1 MADIDKALPNEVRK
15 EIEIPGEEEIQEQVI
30 EEAEKEQQSPEA
42 VDIQENEDGSVDIN
56 LDPQAATPEGGD
68 EHYANLAEF
77 LPDDVLGRLGS
88 DLSSKYQ
95 DYVSSR
101 KDWEKSYTSGLDLLG
116 FKYDNR
122 SEPFAGASGATH
134 PVLAE
139 AVTQFQA
146 LAYKELLPADG
157 PVRTQVMGIPTAE
170 KTDQA
175 SRVKDFMNYQIMDQM
190 KEYEPE
196 FDSMLFHLPLSGSTF
211 KKVYYDEMEQR
222 AVSKFVPADDLIVPY
237 TATSLDDAEAII
249 HRVKISENELRK
261 QQVAGFY
268 RDIDI
273 GKPGHTETDVEKK
286 ERELEGV
293 SKTSNEDIFT
303 LLECH
308 VDLDLE
314 GFEDSNPETGELS
327 GIKIPYIVTIEE
339 GSREILSIK
348 RNYEIGDPLKNKIQ
362 YFVHFKFLPGL
373 GFYGF
378 GLIHM
383 IGGLSRTAT
392 AALRQLLDAGTL
404 SNLPAGFK
412 MRGIRIRDDA
422 QSIQPGEFR
431 DVDAPGGN
439 LRDSFM
445 MLPFKE
451 PSQTLLSLMGIV
463 VQAGQRFASIADM
476 QVGDGNQQAA
486 VGTTVA
492 LLERGSRTMSAIHKR
507 IYSALKNEFK
517 LMARVF
523 KLYLPQ
529 QYPYDVVGGQR
540 MIMQSDFD
548 DRVDILP
555 VADPNIFSQ
564 TQRISLAQTELQL
577 ATSNPQMHDL
587 YAAYRNMYEALG
599 VKNIDSVLMKPQ
611 QPMPQDPALEHIAA
625 LGGKP
630 FQAFPGQNHRSH
642 ITAHLSFMSTNLARN
657 NPMVMASLEKNIFEH
672 ISLMAQEQVE
682 LEFRDEMQQLQQ
694 MQMQMQ
700 QMQQSPQMMEMQQNP
715 QMMQQMQMQNQQ
727 MQMKIQEMNQKIES
741 RKAELVA
748 DMMEEF
754 MKEEQK
760 ITSQFDNDP
769 IAKLRSR
776 ELDLRAQE
784 NARKEKEANER
795 MDLDKMKAMMNQ
807 QNQDEKLQ
815 QNEELAQLRAD
826 TSIEKTVLSKTLPS
840 SDSMMPNIEIMRKG

>member
-1 MADIDKALPNEVRK
+1 MANDTIDKALPNEPRK
-15 EIEIPGEEEIQEQVI
+15 EITLPGEEEIQESLVEEVESELEKPEEVEQV
-30 EEAEKEQQSPEA
+30 Q
-42 VDIQENEDGSVDIN
+42 NEDGSVDIN
-56 LDPQAATPEGGD
+56 FDPSVGSQEGGD
-68 EHYANLAEF
+68 DHYANLAEF
-77 LPDDVLGRLGS
+77 LPDDVLGSLAS
-88 DLSSKYQ
+88 DLNSKYT
-95 DYVSSR
+95 DYSMSR
-101 KDWEKSYTSGLDLLG
+101 KDWEKTYTQGLDLLG
-116 FKYDNR
+116 FKYDQR
-122 SEPFAGASGATH
+122 TEPFQGASGATH

-146 LAYKELLPADG
+146 LAYKELLPSDG
-157 PVRTQVMGIPTAE
+157 PVRSQILGLQSPDKVQQAE
-170 KTDQA
+170 
-175 SRVKDFMNYQIMDQM
+175 RVKDFMNYQIMDQM

-196 FDSMLFHLPLSGSTF
+196 FDSMLFHLPLAGSTF
-211 KKVYYDEMEQR
+211 KKVYFDEVEGR
-222 AVSKFVPADDLIVPY
+222 AVSKFVPADDLVVPY

-249 HRVKISENELRK
+249 HKVKISENELRK

-268 RDIDI
+268 RDIDLAAPQD
-273 GKPGHTETDVEKK
+273 KESEVDRK

-293 SKTSNEDIFT
+293 SKSKNDDLYT

-308 VDLDLE
+308 VNLDLE
-314 GFEDSNPETGELS
+314 GFEDTDTQTGEPS
-327 GIKIPYIVTIEE
+327 GIKVPYIVTLEE

-348 RNYEIGDPLKNKIQ
+348 RNYEIGDAKKNKIQ

-439 LRDSFM
+439 LKDSFM

-451 PSQTLLSLMGIV
+451 PSQTLLQLMGV
-463 VQAGQRFASIADM
+463 VVNAGQRFASIADL

-507 IYSALKNEFK
+507 IYSALKTEFR

-529 QYPYDVVGGQR
+529 EYPYDVVGGQK
-540 MIMQSDFD
+540 MIKQSDFD

-577 ATSNPQMHDL
+577 ATSNPQMHNM
-587 YAAYRNMYEALG
+587 YQTYRNMYEALG
-599 VKNIDSVLMKPQ
+599 VKNIDSILIRPA
-611 QPMPQDPALEHIAA
+611 QPTPKDPALEHIDA
-625 LGGKP
+625 LGSKP
-630 FQAFPGQNHRSH
+630 FQAFPGQDHRAH
-642 ITAHLSFMSTNLARN
+642 ITAHLNFMATNIARN

-672 ISLMAQEQVE
+672 ISLMSQEQIE
-682 LEFRDEMQQLQQ
+682 LEFRDELVQLQQ
-694 MQMQMQ
+694 MQQMA
-700 QMQQSPQMMEMQQNP
+700 QQNP
-715 QMMQQMQMQNQQ
+715 QIGQQAMMMQQ
-727 MQMKIQEMNQKIES
+727 KIEA
-741 RKAELVA
+741 RKAQLIAE
-748 DMMEEF
+748 MMEEF
-754 MKEEQK
+754 MNEEKK

-776 ELDLRAQE
+776 ELDLRAME
-784 NARKEKEANER
+784 NDRKAKDADER
-795 MDLDKMKAMMNQ
+795 FNLDKMRTMMNQ
-807 QNQDEKLQ
+807 QNQENKLQ
-815 QNEELAQLRAD
+815 QNEELANLRAD
-826 TSIEKTVLSKTLPS
+826 TSIEKTVLSKTLPNAK
-840 SDSMMPNIEIMRKG
+840 DMMPNVEIFRKG